1 MLVNVKL
8 QNIWMWTWMESL
20 FWKSKFCMK
29 WFGWWN
35 KSLRILSDKI
45 PLQLH
50 FATDSLFP
58 KLTQYNTSLF
68 ISCCIS
74 TQRWKPQKV
83 VKWVL
88 QETCRNLF
96 HHWSIWGS
104 LCVYEYANVS
114 IILLWHYFI
123 LTYRAAKNTVQSC
136 DNTAAFE
143 KIFTIE
149 LNVHMLVYTALFS
162 RKDVTCSW

>member
-1 MLVNVKL
+1 MSNYKISECELEWKVSSGNPSSVWSGLVGETKVYEFCLPKFLFSCTLL
-8 QNIWMWTWMESL
+8 QIPYSLNLHNITHHYSLVAVFQPRAESL
-20 FWKSKFCMK
+20 KK
-29 WFGWWN
+29 W
-35 KSLRILSDKI
+35 
-45 PLQLH
+45 
-50 FATDSLFP
+50 
-58 KLTQYNTSLF
+58 
-68 ISCCIS
+68 
-74 TQRWKPQKV
+74 

-123 LTYRAAKNTVQSC
+123 LTYTAAKNTVQSC

-162 RKDVTCSW
+162 RKDVTFSW